1 MKHVSNSYLKN
12 VRIFSFMNK
21 IKVYIRASY
30 IVFLFVKSEK
40 NNFINEIKHIL
51 PAFIAWWKPRQIW
64 REFSTASRV
73 FADLLSNSPKCLPR
87 FSPGFES

>member
-51 PAFIAWWKPRQIW
+51 PAFIAW
-64 REFSTASRV
+64 
-73 FADLLSNSPKCLPR
+73 
-87 FSPGFES
+87 